1 MKMKHIK
8 DSSEYKSINVYHGGN
23 LDSYDG
29 VFYVSPDKNQSI
41 EYAKGNDGYL
51 YTYRLDTSNICTE
64 ETARTAMEKLGLESP
79 HDLEYDEYLLHEW
92 IDERFDSSLS
102 SSDIDKL
109 FDYLI
114 DSGYEG
120 ISFTDEDI
128 TGMKRSME
136 NIVIFNPKETLVE
149 INKEE
154 V

>member
-1 MKMKHIK
+1 MKHIK
-8 DSSEYKSINVYHGGN
+8 NSSEYKNINVYHGGN
-23 LDSYDG
+23 LESYDG

-41 EYAKGNDGYL
+41 EYAKGNGGYL
-51 YTYRLDTSNICTE
+51 YTYLLDMSNIGSE
-64 ETARTAMEKLGLESP
+64 EVARTAMEKLGLESP

-102 SSDIDKL
+102 ESDIAKL
-109 FDYLI
+109 FEYLVNE
-114 DSGYEG
+114 GYEG

-128 TGMKRSME
+128 TGMKRNIE